1 MSLTQLHPPP
11 PCPSLLQEVFC
22 MSFFCKT
29 LRCRFVFLFLYPFV
43 HLSDDKVEQ
52 SSLCIRKQFAGQGL
66 NSGLPDRGFEAFSA
80 QTYRPPPLPNYI
92 TFILSYSISV
102 RLLQTFISMRA
113 KETSGII
120 SQFKRECGEAME
132 RRRMLA

>member
-1 MSLTQLHPPP
+1 MSLTQLPPP
-11 PCPSLLQEVFC
+11 PAPP
-22 MSFFCKT
+22 FCKRYSACPFSAKRYVAG
-29 LRCRFVFLFLYPFV
+29 LFFLFLYPFV

-66 NSGLPDRGFEAFSA
+66 NPGLPDRGFEAFSA

>member
-1 MSLTQLHPPP
+1 MSLTQLPLPPP
-11 PCPSLLQEVFC
+11 LPFARGILHVFFMQNVTLQVC
-22 MSFFCKT
+22 FF
-29 LRCRFVFLFLYPFV
+29 VLYPFI

-52 SSLCIRKQFAGQGL
+52 SSLSIRKQCAGQGL
-66 NSGLPDRGFEAFSA
+66 NPGLPDQGFEAFSA
-80 QTYRPPPLPNYI
+80 QTYRPPPLHNYI
-92 TFILSYSISV
+92 TLILSYPISI